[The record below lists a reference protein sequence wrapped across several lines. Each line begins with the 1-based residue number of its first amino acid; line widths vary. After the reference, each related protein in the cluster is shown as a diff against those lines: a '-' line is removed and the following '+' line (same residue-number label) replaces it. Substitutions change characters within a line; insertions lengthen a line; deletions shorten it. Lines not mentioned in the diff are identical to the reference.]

1 MNAHT
6 MESKMDV
13 PIARRPPAL
22 LKNVIAMMALVQVMR
37 DRGPDDDN
45 LGCFYGYSGY
55 GKTEAVRFAH
65 IKTGGPRIEIDVTW
79 TKKDLVANLLF
90 ELGVH
95 KPKGTLSEL
104 TRKAV
109 ELLSAPDH
117 PPVFIDEADKLVD
130 KNMIEN
136 LRAIT
141 DKSKAS
147 FILVGEEALPEKLAR
162 TERVYGR
169 VISWVPAEPVDLED
183 CRKLAE
189 RAGIA
194 IDDEALEVIRKA
206 SEGRARLVV
215 HNFNHICKPFMAAR
229 GLPELRAKDGLPDF
243 VNGKH
248 PPRVRRFS

>member
-1 MNAHT
+1 MNAHST
-6 MESKMDV
+6 DIKRDV
-13 PIARRPPAL
+13 PISRRPPAL
-22 LKNVIAMMALVQVMR
+22 LKNVVAMMGLVQTMQ

-45 LGCFYGYSGY
+45 LGAFYGYSGY
-55 GKTEAVRFAH
+55 GKSEAVRFAH
-65 IKTGGPRIEIDVTW
+65 IKTGGPRLEIDVTW

-104 TRKAV
+104 TRKAI
-109 ELLSAPDH
+109 ELLSVPDH

-130 KNMIEN
+130 RNMIEN

-147 FILVGEEALPEKLAR
+147 FILVGEEALPDKLAR
-162 TERVYGR
+162 IERVYGR

-183 CRKLAE
+183 CRKLAQ
-189 RAGIA
+189 RAGLL
-194 IDDEALEVIRKA
+194 IDDEALEIIRRA

-215 HNFNHICKPFMAAR
+215 HNFNHVCKPFLAAQ
-229 GLPELRAKDGLPDF
+229 GLDELKASAGLPDF
-243 VNGKH
+243 VNGRH
-248 PPRVRRFS
+248 PPRVRRFG